1 MIKVM
6 KLQKAVIAIILG
18 IIALI
23 AYMLM
28 NTKEIAWSKYVL
40 EASGLFLMLGA
51 LLFLYPILFARKDK
65 EGCVELDPD
74 VPMAETTETA
84 EK

>member
-6 KLQKAVIAIILG
+6 KLQKAVIALILG

-23 AYMLM
+23 VYMLM
-28 NTKEIAWSKYVL
+28 DTKTIAWSKYVL

-51 LLFLYPILFARKDK
+51 CLFFYPILFSRKDK
-65 EGCVELDPD
+65 EGCIELDPD
-74 VPMAETTETA
+74 VPIAKSTEPAEH
-84 EK
+84 